1 MGRAGRGIPIA
12 SAGVPETHFMCL
24 RATHCLNA
32 PNSCEYL
39 LFNDPSCLM
48 SDSAARPFLTPSSNL
63 AFTCSHTES
72 FLFDVPVNWC
82 SKDNRV

>member
-39 LFNDPSCLM
+39 LFNDPGEFVGGGNDGGMGGAM
-48 SDSAARPFLTPSSNL
+48 SLDREGKLKPLLSAAGAL
-63 AFTCSHTES
+63 
-72 FLFDVPVNWC
+72 
-82 SKDNRV
+82 